1 MENITKTS
9 AMPHESSLWVPSLD
23 ADEGSM
29 QQRIHKLMELCTSLQ
44 RQQSQMAAN
53 IKDQDLE
60 ISGLKARVKSL
71 EDKVRRRSEPT
82 QEDAPITR
90 GIIDTGEELEV
101 DKSTE
106 LGSNDTKEMVNM
118 LSSMEAVNILS
129 SGGAAASVS
138 PVDVLPTAGVPT
150 VSGSFPNEQI
160 DAQVAREIEEE
171 FARENQ
177 RLNEQVERDFEIAR
191 IHVEE
196 ELKEKI
202 ELISELVKY
211 QDHSAM
217 ILKYQAHRSK
227 PLSKKEEREFYMS
240 VLRSHDGRKTKHFRG
255 MTLEQIKEK
264 IIPLVPLE
272 EVHIEA
278 LQVKHPII
286 DSEIHSKGK
295 REYWKIIRLG
305 GHTEAYQIFI
315 DMLKQFD
322 REGLHQLWILVK
334 ETFSIKQPIKDKE
347 KEL

>member
-1 MENITKTS
+1 MN
-9 AMPHESSLWVPSLD
+9 HHYGFLL
-23 ADEGSM
+23 
-29 QQRIHKLMELCTSLQ
+29 LMLM
-44 RQQSQMAAN
+44 RA
-53 IKDQDLE
+53 DLE
-60 ISGLKARVKSL
+60 ISGLKARVKSF

-90 GIIDTGEELEV
+90 GIIDIGEELEA

-177 RLNEQVERDFEIAR
+177 RLSEQVARDFEIAR

-196 ELKEKI
+196 EVKLMI
-202 ELISELVKY
+202 EGL
-211 QDHSAM
+211 D
-217 ILKYQAHRSK
+217 RSN
-227 PLSKKEEREFYMS
+227 E
-240 VLRSHDGRKTKHFRG
+240 
-255 MTLEQIKEK
+255 
-264 IIPLVPLE
+264 LVPLE

-286 DSEIHSKGK
+286 DLEIHSKGK

-322 REGLHQLWILVK
+322 REDLHQLWILVK